1 MIVFSSSKKP
11 EQLILSPPISELEMA
26 TAATIMT
33 RHKKTMDEL
42 QVEQKELQ
50 GELALHVNAQI
61 YSGKETAKTS
71 PVAILE
77 KVNNF
82 RDRTKRVNLEVLRDI
97 LSLFKILPD
106 GVSAEQVRAIRYSST
121 EIVIKTEDNTYNF
134 PVIASNPE
142 GLERFL
148 QFIRGLSE
156 FVASGQQASSS
167 ISSQVDWM
175 SGIEFEKHIAEV
187 LKDNDYA
194 VEQLGGSGDLGVDII
209 AEKRGL
215 KYAIQCKRQ
224 ESMVSRRAVS
234 DAVAGMQHYACDQ
247 AVVITNNTFSPGAM
261 QLAKS
266 TSCILID
273 GKTLSRIME
282 QRPGEG
288 MDVLSTPVI

>member
-1 MIVFSSSKKP
+1 
-11 EQLILSPPISELEMA
+11 
-26 TAATIMT
+26 
-33 RHKKTMDEL
+33 
-42 QVEQKELQ
+42 
-50 GELALHVNAQI
+50 
-61 YSGKETAKTS
+61 
-71 PVAILE
+71 
-77 KVNNF
+77 
-82 RDRTKRVNLEVLRDI
+82 
-97 LSLFKILPD
+97 
-106 GVSAEQVRAIRYSST
+106 
-121 EIVIKTEDNTYNF
+121 
-134 PVIASNPE
+134 
-142 GLERFL
+142 
-148 QFIRGLSE
+148 
-156 FVASGQQASSS
+156 
-167 ISSQVDWM
+167 M